1 MRIIR
6 FFLFFLLQCI
16 SISLFAQN
24 NEFTLKL
31 IETTDVHGNFL
42 GYDFMTDSPIKNGLN
57 KVYTYVKT
65 QREQMSENQVVLL
78 DAGDILQGQ
87 PCVYFANFVDTL
99 AEKHLAA
106 DVYNFMR
113 YDVAVFGNHDIE
125 AGHSVYDRWVR
136 DCNFPVLGANI
147 LDTKTQKPY
156 ATPYVV
162 IQRGGLKVAVLG
174 LLTPAIPMWL
184 PEKQWKGLA
193 FGDVEE
199 YARKWV
205 SIIQKKEKPDLMIG
219 LFHSGLD
226 GEQRNGFYE
235 NAAEATA
242 KHVPGFD
249 IIFYGHDHRMMA
261 KSVKNEKTNKD
272 VWLLNSGNGAYRVA
286 EANVVYTINKKKAK
300 IQSIQGQLVSV
311 TDLESDPDF
320 TERYA
325 SNIENVRQF
334 FGEKISKLGSPIH
347 SSDYF
352 FGGSTLADLLHAT
365 QFRWVD
371 ADISFVT
378 PLTTDDIV
386 PAGDIC
392 MRDAFRI
399 YRFENLIDVFRL
411 TGREVKGAL
420 EKSYELWTSN
430 PNETGHVIN
439 ITEQNGKA
447 RLGAYNSYLVSAAG
461 IKYVVDP
468 TKPAGQKVNILCMSD
483 GKPFE
488 LDKEYRVAVNSYIGS
503 GGGEIMT
510 EGCGLTVTEL
520 PKRIIMTSE
529 KDLRYY
535 LIQYFKQVKN
545 KDVIPSYCNWEF
557 IQTPQVKEALVK
569 DRELLF
575 GKR

>member
-1 MRIIR
+1 MKNIR
-6 FFLFFLLQCI
+6 TLLFLLLQCFCI
-16 SISLFAQN
+16 SIFAQN
-24 NEFTLKL
+24 NDLTLKL

-42 GYDFMTDSPIKNGLN
+42 GYDFMKDSPINNGLN
-57 KVYTYVKT
+57 KVYSYVKS
-65 QREQMSENQVVLL
+65 QRELLGENQVMLL
-78 DAGDILQGQ
+78 DAGDVLQGQ
-87 PCVYFANFVDTL
+87 PCVYYANFVDTL

-106 DVYNFMR
+106 DVFNFMR
-113 YDVAVFGNHDIE
+113 YDVGAYGNHDIE
-125 AGHSVYDRWVR
+125 AGHPVYDRWVR

-147 LDTKTQKPY
+147 LETSTQKPY
-156 ATPYVV
+156 AVPYTV
-162 IQRGGLKVAVLG
+162 IHRGGLKIAVLG
-174 LLTPAIPMWL
+174 LMTPAIPMWL
-184 PEKQWKGLA
+184 PEKQWKGLS
-193 FGDVEE
+193 FGDVEQ
-199 YARKWV
+199 YAKKWV
-205 SIIQKKEKPDLMIG
+205 STIKKKEKPDLLIG

-226 GEQRNGFYE
+226 SEPRNGFYE

-249 IIFYGHDHRMMA
+249 IIFYGHDHRMMS
-261 KSVKNEKTNKD
+261 KTVKNDLTGND
-272 VWLLNSGNGAYRVA
+272 VWLLNSSNGAYRVA
-286 EANVVYTINKKKAK
+286 EADVIYSFNKKKAK
-300 IQSIQGQLVSV
+300 IKSIKGQLVPV
-311 TDLESDPDF
+311 TDLQSDKEF
-320 TERYA
+320 TDRYA
-325 SNIENVRQF
+325 SFIEKVREF
-334 FGEKISKLGSPIH
+334 FGEKISQLGSPIH

-352 FGGSTLADLLHAT
+352 FGGSTLANLLHAA

-371 ADISFVT
+371 VDISFVT

-411 TGREVKGAL
+411 TGKEVKGAL
-420 EKSYELWTSN
+420 EQSYALWTSN

-439 ITEQNGKA
+439 ITEQNGQA

-468 TKPAGQKVNILCMSD
+468 TKPAGQKVNIISMSD

-488 LDKEYRVAVNSYIGS
+488 MNKEYRVAVNSYIGS

-510 EGCGLTVTEL
+510 VGCGLSVNEL
-520 PKRIIMTSE
+520 PKRIIMTTD
-529 KDLRYY
+529 KDLRFY
-535 LIQYFKQVKN
+535 LINYFKQAKKN
-545 KDVIPSYCNWEF
+545 EVIPSYCDWEF

-569 DRELLF
+569 DRETLF

>member
-1 MRIIR
+1 M
-6 FFLFFLLQCI
+6 
-16 SISLFAQN
+16 
-24 NEFTLKL
+24 
-31 IETTDVHGNFL
+31 
-42 GYDFMTDSPIKNGLN
+42 
-57 KVYTYVKT
+57 
-65 QREQMSENQVVLL
+65 
-78 DAGDILQGQ
+78 
-87 PCVYFANFVDTL
+87 
-99 AEKHLAA
+99 
-106 DVYNFMR
+106 
-113 YDVAVFGNHDIE
+113 
-125 AGHSVYDRWVR
+125 
-136 DCNFPVLGANI
+136 
-147 LDTKTQKPY
+147 
-156 ATPYVV
+156 
-162 IQRGGLKVAVLG
+162 
-174 LLTPAIPMWL
+174 
-184 PEKQWKGLA
+184 
-193 FGDVEE
+193 
-199 YARKWV
+199 
-205 SIIQKKEKPDLMIG
+205 
-219 LFHSGLD
+219 
-226 GEQRNGFYE
+226 
-235 NAAEATA
+235 
-242 KHVPGFD
+242 
-249 IIFYGHDHRMMA
+249 
-261 KSVKNEKTNKD
+261 
-272 VWLLNSGNGAYRVA
+272 
-286 EANVVYTINKKKAK
+286 
-300 IQSIQGQLVSV
+300 
-311 TDLESDPDF
+311 
-320 TERYA
+320 
-325 SNIENVRQF
+325 
-334 FGEKISKLGSPIH
+334 GSPIH

-535 LIQYFKQVKN
+535 LIQYFKQAKN
-545 KDVIPSYCNWEF
+545 NDVIPSYCNWEF